1 MDRSTLTLQEKASL
15 TSGADFWWTKPVER
29 AGVPAIRVADGPHG
43 LRKQVVEE
51 GDAEVGQSVPATCFP
66 TAAALA
72 SMWDPELLHRVGE
85 AVSRLSGEL
94 TDAHPEVARRQ
105 MKGMRNVVAHQYGFI
120 DYRIV
125 WRALTDDLPRDVEHI
140 SEILDSVT

>member
-1 MDRSTLTLQEKASL
+1 MSDTLDERSIQALRDIVGFAAELDEYVVAHGEEHLHADRPTQL
-15 TSGADFWWTKPVER
+15 
-29 AGVPAIRVADGPHG
+29 VA
-43 LRKQVVEE
+43 E
-51 GDAEVGQSVPATCFP
+51 A
-66 TAAALA
+66 
-72 SMWDPELLHRVGE
+72 LLHRVGE